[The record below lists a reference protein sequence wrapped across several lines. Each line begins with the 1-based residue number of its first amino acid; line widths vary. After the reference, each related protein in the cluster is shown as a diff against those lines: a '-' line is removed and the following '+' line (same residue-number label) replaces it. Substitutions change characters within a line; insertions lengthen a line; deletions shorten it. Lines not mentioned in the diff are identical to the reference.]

1 MAVENL
7 NFLGIN
13 RAITDYASTSACEEL
28 INLRP
33 TGTGLIPVKP
43 FAVKMASPA
52 YHKIFVHKV
61 GSGTNY
67 IATMDVND
75 MTRIVRISEDG
86 QSVLQL
92 LSVIPYVN
100 PQSIRFA
107 TVGNYV
113 LFSVKD
119 EDEGVYTN
127 LAFLWDG
134 SEYDSKQANV
144 PEINIGYEF
153 STAELLVSPVKP
165 SWDAETDVTEIKDQI
180 NNGLHAIE
188 EENKEYCMGP
198 VIVAIAFKTTDGK
211 TFWTHRWLI
220 CDPFP
225 VPPEG
230 NVPSGDLFPDGY
242 VLDENSGI
250 AQYLPTFFSSHQYG
264 LYVGAYHGSQGG
276 STREIQAAGRKLTLS
291 LSMASSAWDKDT
303 SFLQSVEIYASR
315 PALHVDPINAWGEQA
330 DAGGSQAI
338 VYYHVVLPQVQ
349 YNQMELEKQLLYFQK
364 SIPLEELSGTTK
376 QIVLQFGG
384 NIQTTNKTLE
394 TDAGAV
400 TRFGDILSY
409 NARFHYFNSVAKIQ
423 VSMPGFVY
431 DETYQSADTEVFV
444 VYNDGQKKHR
454 VYVGSTNLPF
464 ANASLVICPFLN
476 VTEVVTQQYN
486 SSEQLWYIRTY
497 QMSPSSRY
505 NFSICIKGRGD
516 NWESYPTRKYNP
528 QDYPREAFVDE
539 PSAINVTEQY
549 NPFVFKVEHSY
560 MAPGRVLDV
569 QPQMVAVKDV
579 TFGDYPLNVFT
590 DRGLYA
596 LLQGNGVV
604 LYGNFHSISN
614 LITTSNSI
622 PTENGTFFIAAGN
635 LWLIAGDNAV
645 LVSEALN
652 PGPHKFIRSGAGYQA
667 LCLGQYY
674 NVDSLQS
681 EPIFS
686 VYVNG
691 AVLSYNRYRD
701 ELIVSN
707 PNFEYSYVL
716 SIKHRQWFKIGMT
729 LSQDNP
735 GSDIA
740 WSEGSI
746 VDLSIEIDSSDAQ
759 TLVHLQSRPFSF
771 SGYMYSHIHRVISMV
786 RTALSLDDI
795 LIVSVYGSDDLQDWV
810 LLSYAGRASEVQG
823 QRMKISQV
831 RTPPAARSWRYYTI
845 CIGGNVPLDTD
856 FGPVLVDYQPVI
868 RRLG

>member
-43 FAVKMASPA
+43 FAVKMARPA

-75 MTRIVRISEDG
+75 ETRIVRISEDG
-86 QSVLQL
+86 HSVLQL
-92 LSVIPYVN
+92 LSVIPYVS

-113 LFSVKD
+113 LFSIKD

-144 PEINIGYEF
+144 PDINIGYEF
-153 STAELLVSPVKP
+153 STAELLVSPVAP
-165 SWDAETDVTEIKDQI
+165 AWDRDTAVSEIKDQI
-180 NNGLHAIE
+180 DKGLRAIE

-211 TFWTHRWLI
+211 TFWTNRWLI

-250 AQYLPTFFSSHQYG
+250 AKYFPTFFNTHKYG
-264 LYVGAYHGSQGG
+264 LYVAQKYTEARGRAIIG
-276 STREIQAAGRKLTLS
+276 AAGRKLTLT
-291 LSMASSAWDKDT
+291 LSMGATAWNEQT
-303 SFLQSVEIYASR
+303 SLLQSVEIYASR
-315 PALHVDPINAWGEQA
+315 PANHVDPLNAWGERGQA
-330 DAGGSQAI
+330 PGGVQ
-338 VYYHVVLPQVQ
+338 YQDVVLPQVQ

-409 NARFHYFNSVAKIQ
+409 NARFHYFNSVAR
-423 VSMPGFVY
+423 VRVDMPEFVY
-431 DETYQSADTEVFV
+431 DETYQTVETDVFV
-444 VYNDGQKKHR
+444 VYNDGMKDIPIFCGTKM
-454 VYVGSTNLPF
+454 LPDIHDHY
-464 ANASLVICPFLN
+464 ASLVISPMMN
-476 VTEVVTQQYN
+476 VRQVITQQPAADPSGTSRVYPM
-486 SSEQLWYIRTY
+486 TA
-497 QMSPSSRY
+497 SPRY
-505 NFSICIKGRGD
+505 NYSICTDGASSKRYRIAMYTRLDVDYYSTLIK
-516 NWESYPTRKYNP
+516 
-528 QDYPREAFVDE
+528 E

-579 TFGDYPLNVFT
+579 TLGDYPLNVFT

-604 LYGNFHSISN
+604 LYGNFRSISN

-622 PTENGTFFIAAGN
+622 PTENGTFFIAAGD

-652 PGPHKFIRSGAGYQA
+652 PGPHKFIRSGAGYHA
-667 LCLGQYY
+667 LCNGNYY

-729 LSQDNP
+729 LSQDNA

-740 WSEGSI
+740 WSDGSI
-746 VDLSIEIDSSDAQ
+746 VDFSNEMNGENRQI
-759 TLVHLQSRPFSF
+759 LVHLQSRPFSF

-810 LLSYAGRASEVQG
+810 LLSYAGRASEVHG

>member
-13 RAITDYASTSACEEL
+13 RAITDFASTSACEEL

-43 FAVKMASPA
+43 FSVKMASPA
-52 YHKIFVHKV
+52 YQKIFVHKV

-67 IATMDVND
+67 IATMNVND
-75 MTRIVRISEDG
+75 NTRFVRISEDG

-92 LSVIPYVN
+92 LSVISYVA
-100 PQSIRFA
+100 PQNIHFA
-107 TVGNYV
+107 AVGNYAQ
-113 LFSVKD
+113 FSIKGVD
-119 EDEGVYTN
+119 DGVYTN

-144 PEINIGYEF
+144 PDINIGYEF
-153 STAELLVSPVKP
+153 STAELLVSPVAP
-165 SWDAETDVTEIKDQI
+165 AWDRDTAVSEIKDQI
-180 NNGLHAIE
+180 DKGLRAIE
-188 EENKEYCMGP
+188 EENKEYCLGP
-198 VIVAIAFKTTDGK
+198 VLVAIAFKTVDGK
-211 TFWTHRWLI
+211 TFWTYRWFV

-230 NVPSGDLFPDGY
+230 SLPSADLFPDGY
-242 VLDENSGI
+242 LLDENSDI
-250 AQYLPTFFSSHQYG
+250 ANEFPTFFNTHKYG
-264 LYVGAYHGSQGG
+264 LYVAQKYTDARGRAIIG
-276 STREIQAAGRKLTLS
+276 AAGRKLTLS

-315 PALHVDPINAWGEQA
+315 PANHVDPLNAWGEKGQA
-330 DAGGSQAI
+330 PGGLQ
-338 VYYHVVLPQVQ
+338 YQDVVLPQVQ

-409 NARFHYFNSVAKIQ
+409 NARFHYFNSVAKVQ

-528 QDYPREAFVDE
+528 LEYPREVFVDE

-604 LYGNFHSISN
+604 LYGNFRSISN

-729 LSQDNP
+729 LSQDTQ

-740 WSEGSI
+740 WSDGSI
-746 VDLSIEIDSSDAQ
+746 VDFSNEMNGENLQ
-759 TLVHLQSRPFSF
+759 MLVHLQSRPFSF
-771 SGYMYSHIHRVISMV
+771 NGYMYSHIHRVISMV

-810 LLSYAGRASEVQG
+810 LLSYSGRASEVQR

-831 RTPPAARSWRYYTI
+831 RTPPAARSWRYYTV